1 LDERSKV
8 NDDWDLVV
16 TVSAPNLMYSKYRWS
31 ANIIEFGN
39 AVDLRQQIL
48 DQRLGSGEPS
58 GDKMECQGVRKPFSI
73 GFAEDI
79 TPGWAKVVG
88 TVGSMETMEC
98 QGVTEPFNVGFRED
112 VTPGSA
118 RVVGTVGPKPGRS
131 FRNESKV
138 KVILVRSVGTM

>member
-1 LDERSKV
+1 MSRCEETIQHRV
-8 NDDWDLVV
+8 CRGRNV
-16 TVSAPNLMYSKYRWS
+16 
-31 ANIIEFGN
+31 G
-39 AVDLRQQIL
+39 
-48 DQRLGSGEPS
+48 
-58 GDKMECQGVRKPFSI
+58 I
-73 GFAEDI
+73 G
-79 TPGWAKVVG
+79 KVVG